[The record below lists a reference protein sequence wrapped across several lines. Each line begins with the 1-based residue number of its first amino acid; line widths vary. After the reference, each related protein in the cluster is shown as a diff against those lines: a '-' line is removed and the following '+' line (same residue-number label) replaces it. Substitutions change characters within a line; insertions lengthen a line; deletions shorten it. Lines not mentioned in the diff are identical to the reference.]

1 MILRKRDE
9 WARLEWLLA
18 NTKRRDG
25 AERLEEIGWRY
36 RQATADLA
44 LARRDFPT
52 DPVTR
57 YLNDLVER
65 SHRVLYGRRHRVFGA
80 IGRFYAVT
88 FPQLYR
94 ATFRYTLAAF
104 LLFLTAFVVAYTATF
119 VQPTLAEAFV
129 PGGSGVIDT
138 IKHGQTW
145 FDVPP
150 DQRPYVSSFIMTN
163 NIRVTLLCFAGGVI
177 LGIPTVLVL
186 LQNGLQI
193 GAIAGLTQV
202 YGIHGAL
209 WSFVSAHGFLEL
221 SVIFI
226 SGGAGLH
233 VAHGILRPGLLTRR
247 ESVARA
253 GRTATLLACG
263 CVPLLMI
270 AGTLE
275 GFVSPS
281 DLPGGVKFLI
291 GLTTGIL
298 LYCYL
303 FLAARGT
310 RVGKSGSREVG
321 PLPRTQD
328 SALSTQHFE
337 GGHRAGSVS

>member
-1 MILRKRDE
+1 MVDRMILHKRDD
-9 WARLEWLLA
+9 WLRLETLLRVA
-18 NTKRRDG
+18 KGKNS
-25 AERLEEIGWRY
+25 AAQLEELGWRY
-36 RQATADLA
+36 RQAAADLA
-44 LARRDFPT
+44 LARRDYPT
-52 DPVTR
+52 DPATR

-65 SHRVLYGRRHRVFGA
+65 ANRALYRRRQPMLAAV
-80 IGRFYAVT
+80 GRFYAVT
-88 FPQLYR
+88 FPQIFR

-104 LLFLTAFVVAYTATF
+104 CLFFIAFLAAYIATF
-119 VQPTLAEAFV
+119 AQPSLAESFV

-138 IKHGQTW
+138 IKDGRTW

-150 DQRPYVSSFIMTN
+150 SERPFVASFIMTN
-163 NIRVTLLCFAGGVI
+163 NIRVTLLCFAGGV
-177 LGIPTVLVL
+177 LVGIPTVLVL

-209 WSFVSAHGFLEL
+209 WSFVAAHGFLEL

-226 SGGAGLH
+226 SGGAGLY
-233 VAHGILRPGLLTRR
+233 VARGILRPGLRSRR
-247 ESVARA
+247 ESVAEA
-253 GRTATLLACG
+253 GRTATMLACG

-281 DLPGGVKFLI
+281 GIPGGIKFLI
-291 GLTTGIL
+291 GLTTGVL
-298 LYCYL
+298 LYAYL

-310 RVGKSGSREVG
+310 HPHPPGTGES
-321 PLPRTQD
+321 
-328 SALSTQHFE
+328 
-337 GGHRAGSVS
+337 

>member
-1 MILRKRDE
+1 MILRKRDD
-9 WARLEWLLA
+9 WARLEKLIA
-18 NTKRRDG
+18 DPRGHDG
-25 AERLEEIGWRY
+25 AARLEELGWRY

-44 LARRDFPT
+44 QARRDFPT

-65 SHRVLYGRRHRVFGA
+65 AHRMIYGRRHRILSA
-80 IGRFYAVT
+80 IGGFYAVT
-88 FPQLYR
+88 FPRLFH
-94 ATFRYTLAAF
+94 ATFRYTLTAF
-104 LLFLTAFVVAYTATF
+104 LLFLTAFAVSYIATL
-119 VQPTLAEAFV
+119 VQPSLAEAFV

-138 IKHGQTW
+138 IKQGQTW

-163 NIRVTLLCFAGGVI
+163 NIRVTLLCFAGGV
-177 LGIPTVLVL
+177 LVGIPTVLVL

-226 SGGAGLH
+226 SGGAGLC

-253 GRTATLLACG
+253 GRAATLLACG

-281 DLPGGVKFLI
+281 ALPGGIKFVV
-291 GLTTGIL
+291 GLTTGVL
-298 LYCYL
+298 LYLYL
-303 FLAARGT
+303 GLSARTTEGRETDKDPVFISQHAAR
-310 RVGKSGSREVG
+310 SR
-321 PLPRTQD
+321 
-328 SALSTQHFE
+328 
-337 GGHRAGSVS
+337 

>member
-9 WARLEWLLA
+9 WARLETLIA
-18 NTKRRDG
+18 TAKGRDS
-25 AERLEEIGWRY
+25 AARLEELGWRY
-36 RQATADLA
+36 RQAAADLA
-44 LARRDFPT
+44 QARRDYPT

-65 SHRVLYGRRHRVFGA
+65 AHRLLYGRRHRVISA
-80 IGRFYAVT
+80 IGQFYAVT
-88 FPQLYR
+88 FPQLFR
-94 ATFRYTLAAF
+94 ATFRYTLTAF
-104 LLFLTAFVVAYTATF
+104 LLFFTAFVVAYAATF
-119 VQPTLAEAFV
+119 VQPSLAEAFV
-129 PGGSGVIDT
+129 PGGSGVIGT
-138 IKHGQTW
+138 IKEGKTW

-177 LGIPTVLVL
+177 VGIPTVLVL

-226 SGGAGLH
+226 SGGAGLY
-233 VAHGILRPGLLTRR
+233 VAHGILRPGLRSRR

-253 GRTATLLACG
+253 GRAATLLACG

-281 DLPGGVKFLI
+281 GLPGGVKFLI

-298 LYCYL
+298 LYLYL
-303 FLAARGT
+303 FLAGRSAV
-310 RVGKSGSREVG
+310 VGESGSRGVEQSGSQQFV
-321 PLPRTQD
+321 
-328 SALSTQHFE
+328 
-337 GGHRAGSVS
+337 AG